1 MSDPNQPLPAVTDP
15 TRLRS
20 LHRTKLLDTPPDK
33 AFDDL
38 TALVTRLLGTPVALV
53 SLVDSDRQF
62 FKSACGLKEPWA
74 SRRQTRLSHSFC
86 KHVVA
91 TKESLVVNN
100 APEHPLVRKNLAVR
114 DLGVVAYLGIPLY
127 SPDREA
133 IGSLCAIDS
142 KERTW
147 SDDDIEVLHVL
158 AEAVMNEIAVRM
170 YIDEIH
176 AFTDALVKSNEQL
189 ERDASDLKFLCARVA
204 SRGVRSQ
211 AANSVRPLRAA
222 ANG

>member
-1 MSDPNQPLPAVTDP
+1 MSDSDQPLPEITDP
-15 TRLRS
+15 ERLRA
-20 LHRTKLLDTPPDK
+20 LERTGLLDTPPEK

-91 TKESLVVNN
+91 SKESLVVNN

-114 DLGVVAYLGIPLY
+114 DLGVVAYLGIPLL
-127 SPDREA
+127 SPDHEV
-133 IGSLCAIDS
+133 IGSLCAIDT
-142 KERTW
+142 EARTW

-158 AEAVMNEIAVRM
+158 AEAVMNEIAVRI
-170 YIDEIH
+170 YIDEIQS
-176 AFTDALVKSNEQL
+176 FTEALVQSNEKL

-211 AANSVRPLRAA
+211 QESGLRPLRKA